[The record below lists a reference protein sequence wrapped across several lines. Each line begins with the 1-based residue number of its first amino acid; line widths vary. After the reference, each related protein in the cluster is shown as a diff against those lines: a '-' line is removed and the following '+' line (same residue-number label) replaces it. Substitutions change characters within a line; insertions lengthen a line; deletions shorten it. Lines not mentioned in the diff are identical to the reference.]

1 MSDHLFTIVQRP
13 GQKEWIDVFLWII
26 TTHFL
31 FPYKMACIRIKQL
44 SIGITCDFKR
54 ASMKTIYKA
63 IDLNL
68 YMNEETNKRID
79 VNAGKQTDRATTIW
93 NRLRSSATYIF
104 VSFYVWFGKFIFF
117 LVTWMLIQKFSLRSL
132 FMICSWKTDSELSFL
147 FSCIQIAFASG

>member
-1 MSDHLFTIVQRP
+1 
-13 GQKEWIDVFLWII
+13 
-26 TTHFL
+26 
-31 FPYKMACIRIKQL
+31 MACIRIKQL

-54 ASMKTIYKA
+54 ASMKTTYKA

-104 VSFYVWFGKFIFF
+104 VSFYVWFGKFILFAHVDAHSEI
-117 LVTWMLIQKFSLRSL
+117 LVAFSLHDML
-132 FMICSWKTDSELSFL
+132 LKNGF
-147 FSCIQIAFASG
+147 